1 MAYINNILIVG
12 LLMLCS
18 CKNQAQPYQLSKE
31 PYNIVYGQWKHV
43 YHEWHQYGKL
53 NTVQVDSL
61 KHVLFKIGKDKAYFE
76 NISFID
82 TCSFSTSDIKISKLF
97 DKANKWE
104 YSWYEDGEQFLL
116 RPKDVGP
123 LIYRYTKEEL
133 SEINKIELGCE
144 YGVGI
149 LYLKQ
154 DTLILNYIGGVTL
167 FMTKQ
172 PYAFESY
179 TGTGSITKELKLTG
193 KETTLKLSYEF
204 YKEADELIVYDQ
216 NGKELDRTGMQ
227 ATTKEVTETI
237 NIYDV
242 TKLVFKI
249 ESKEANSKWKFS
261 VMVE

>member
-133 SEINKIELGCE
+133 SEINKIELG
-144 YGVGI
+144 
-149 LYLKQ
+149 
-154 DTLILNYIGGVTL
+154 
-167 FMTKQ
+167 
-172 PYAFESY
+172 AFESY